1 MKDTRAGGAG
11 AITCKWLKMNELET
25 RVVRFHAEPGFF
37 AGEISP
43 LLTRESTG
51 SPCSPN
57 PLTQP
62 LLFSIYLIQGSNL
75 IMMDY
80 KFSTSYLAMLN
91 LFCIFVL

>member
-1 MKDTRAGGAG
+1 MKDTRAGGG

-51 SPCSPN
+51 GAGYIDYISGGADYYILGSPS
-57 PLTQP
+57 LYSF
-62 LLFSIYLIQGSNL
+62 LF
-75 IMMDY
+75 
-80 KFSTSYLAMLN
+80 TSYKVP
-91 LFCIFVL
+91 I